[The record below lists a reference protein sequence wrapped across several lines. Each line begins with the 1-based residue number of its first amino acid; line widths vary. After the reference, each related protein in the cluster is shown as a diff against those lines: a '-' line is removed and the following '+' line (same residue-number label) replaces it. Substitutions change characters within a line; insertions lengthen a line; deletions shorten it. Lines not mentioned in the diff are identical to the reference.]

1 MLAGKSLSFSFSL
14 SVGNNFSFSVES
26 RGKGALSS
34 PTKKK
39 KKKPTPSTVRQNAR
53 RREEFLRKKLAS
65 SAKESH
71 QGISEEEA
79 ETADLENIFKCD
91 QCRNTFKSENGLKIH
106 VGKSHKKV
114 TQVQATPDQLRQQP
128 EGPMDT
134 SIIPLL
140 DVSKEE
146 PCLNSVDCE
155 RRTCTCSN
163 LNCCGCFHGDSCECR
178 QKTQ

>member
-1 MLAGKSLSFSFSL
+1 MAAMPEDVSLASQCLDFCQMLAGKSLSFSFSL

-39 KKKPTPSTVRQNAR
+39 KKKKPTPSTVRQNAR
-53 RREEFLRKKLAS
+53 RREKFLRKKLAS

-114 TQVQATPDQLRQQP
+114 TQVHATPDQLAA
-128 EGPMDT
+128 T
-134 SIIPLL
+134 
-140 DVSKEE
+140 
-146 PCLNSVDCE
+146 
-155 RRTCTCSN
+155 
-163 LNCCGCFHGDSCECR
+163 
-178 QKTQ
+178 

>member
-1 MLAGKSLSFSFSL
+1 MQILFKCKSFSL

-34 PTKKK
+34 PTKKKK

-91 QCRNTFKSENGLKIH
+91 QCRNTFKAENGLKIH

-114 TQVQATPDQLRQQP
+114 TQVQATPDQLRQRP

-140 DVSKEE
+140 DVRSPASTALIVKEG
-146 PCLNSVDCE
+146 PALA
-155 RRTCTCSN
+155 RI
-163 LNCCGCFHGDSCECR
+163 
-178 QKTQ
+178 

>member
-114 TQVQATPDQLRQQP
+114 TQVQATPDQLRQRP

-140 DVSKEE
+140 DVRSPASTALIVKEG
-146 PCLNSVDCE
+146 PALA
-155 RRTCTCSN
+155 RI
-163 LNCCGCFHGDSCECR
+163 
-178 QKTQ
+178 